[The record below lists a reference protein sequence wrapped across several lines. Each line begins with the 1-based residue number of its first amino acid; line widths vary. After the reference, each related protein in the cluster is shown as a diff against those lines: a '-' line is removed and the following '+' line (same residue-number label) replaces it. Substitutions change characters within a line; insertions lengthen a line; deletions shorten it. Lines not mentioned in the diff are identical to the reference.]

1 MGENNFYELIYLIIK
16 ISPCHH
22 CGLMRKTKRNAYH
35 YQWVFETGKEEILED
50 SIAK

>member
-1 MGENNFYELIYLIIK
+1 MGEKNFYEMTYLIIK

-22 CGLMRKTKRNAYH
+22 CGLMRETKRNAFH
-35 YQWVFETGKEEILED
+35 HQWVFETGKEEILEV

>member
-1 MGENNFYELIYLIIK
+1 MGEKNFYEMTYLIIK

-22 CGLMRKTKRNAYH
+22 CGLMRETKRNAFH
-35 YQWVFETGKEEILED
+35 HQLVFETGKEEILEE